1 MLPLDLVLEFLP
13 QLCQFKLLEEGLS
26 VGVECVDAV
35 AVVRDDGLEFLLLKP
50 VHAGLNFQT
59 IKLKMQNDS
68 LDKLTQSFIIK
79 MPFIKAL
86 IISDLTEGVEV
97 FKYSSPDLSLQQGN
111 EDFVVN
117 VSSLRAAMNSLYSD
131 FKSQLAKVCDCKDFK
146 ISLMYD

>member
-1 MLPLDLVLEFLP
+1 
-13 QLCQFKLLEEGLS
+13 
-26 VGVECVDAV
+26 
-35 AVVRDDGLEFLLLKP
+35 
-50 VHAGLNFQT
+50 
-59 IKLKMQNDS
+59 MQNDS

-117 VSSLRAAMNSLYSD
+117 VSSLRAAMNSLYCD
-131 FKSQLAKVCDCKDFK
+131 FKS
-146 ISLMYD
+146 